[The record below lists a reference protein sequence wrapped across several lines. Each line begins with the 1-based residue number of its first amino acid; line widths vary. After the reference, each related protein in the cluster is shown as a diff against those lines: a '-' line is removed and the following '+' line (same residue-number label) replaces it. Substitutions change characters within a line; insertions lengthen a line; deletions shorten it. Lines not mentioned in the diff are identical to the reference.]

1 MLRNLDLD
9 KSKDINLIERVNK
22 NKGFYLSGSFT
33 NRKKLNPKHFNNT
46 RRHDKTAVFV
56 VTAARCTVK

>member
-9 KSKDINLIERVNK
+9 KSKDINLIDRVK
-22 NKGFYLSGSFT
+22 NKGSHLSGSFR
-33 NRKKLNPKHFNNT
+33 NRKKLNPKHFNHT